1 MMYTKLQELELHLHD
16 AGLMSWT
23 SWNAEIQIQN
33 SRKLT
38 KELMEMFGHQVLE
51 KHLIDYL
58 EIAHNGWDATLG
70 TLKWK
75 Q

>member
-1 MMYTKLQELELHLHD
+1 MMYTKLQELELYLHD
-16 AGLMSWT
+16 AGLPSWT
-23 SWNAEIQIQN
+23 SWNAEIQILN

-38 KELMEMFGHQVLE
+38 KQLTEMFGYQVLE

>member
-1 MMYTKLQELELHLHD
+1 
-16 AGLMSWT
+16 
-23 SWNAEIQIQN
+23 
-33 SRKLT
+33 
-38 KELMEMFGHQVLE
+38 MFGYQVLE